1 MEYYAS
7 SKWNEIL
14 FHATK
19 WNKLKVIM
27 LSKISW
33 SQKKNP
39 KYCMTLLIK
48 YLKLIEIMKR
58 KCKQVKKIIV
68 NSWGREK
75 EEFVF

>member
-27 LSKISW
+27 LGKISW
-33 SQKKNP
+33 SQKKKNP
-39 KYCMTLLIK
+39 NT
-48 YLKLIEIMKR
+48 
-58 KCKQVKKIIV
+58 V
-68 NSWGREK
+68 
-75 EEFVF
+75 